1 MHQSLH
7 RNSCH
12 SNREHK
18 HIHNLDSEGIGR
30 MHRFGKDCCD
40 TSCILPV
47 FLAPRVLFKQ
57 YYWRLQCYPI
67 WCIIHLIKTVYN
79 ICCKYLCS
87 EIDSM
92 GLLVII
98 SLFVVLGQSILQFQA
113 QCNLSSPTQRATLN
127 HNHSKM
133 DLIQVPDGL
142 WKICLRMPILESEK
156 CHFHASLGCAS
167 FWDLKYQ
174 KIGWSS

>member
-1 MHQSLH
+1 MTQVAFCQYVLPHGSYS
-7 RNSCH
+7 NSIIDVY
-12 SNREHK
+12 SATQF
-18 HIHNLDSEGIGR
+18 D
-30 MHRFGKDCCD
+30 
-40 TSCILPV
+40 V
-47 FLAPRVLFKQ
+47 F
-57 YYWRLQCYPI
+57 
-67 WCIIHLIKTVYN
+67 IHLIKTVYD

-87 EIDSM
+87 GIDSM
-92 GLLVII
+92 GLLAII

-167 FWDLKYQ
+167 F
-174 KIGWSS
+174 